1 MLNKRGEDGSERGR
15 GMKREE
21 MWEKGGGRENER
33 IWITWVHEVSAFKS
47 FLCFSQFSV
56 LFLFPFPSFQRPFFR
71 SFCSWPP
78 RFSSF
83 FIRAQMTPSSPNVLY
98 YYKYVSII
106 HIFFYLDLCCI
117 VSDYLSSVYKVLSA
131 EWGRS
136 NSNLVFLTAAPS
148 PKLLFF

>member
-56 LFLFPFPSFQRPFFR
+56 LFLFPFPSFQRPFFQ

-106 HIFFYLDLCCI
+106 HIFFLSRLVLYSFRLFVKCLQSASSWMGQI
-117 VSDYLSSVYKVLSA
+117 QFKSSV
-131 EWGRS
+131 S
-136 NSNLVFLTAAPS
+136 NSSSFT
-148 PKLLFF
+148 